1 MTQVHILLGGNIGD
15 RQKVFEKATKEI
27 NKRVGELLKSS
38 SYYETAAWGIEDQ
51 APFLNQVILVNTNL
65 SPKELLTTLLDIEKE
80 LGRIRFQ
87 KWTER
92 VIDLDILFIEEQVID
107 TDDLKVPHPFIQE
120 RRFTLVPLVEISP
133 DFIHPVFN
141 QTLPVLLKNC
151 PDKLEVNKL
160 QTIDS

>member
-15 RQKVFEKATKEI
+15 RQKVFEKATEEI
-27 NKRVGELLKSS
+27 CKRVGKPLKSS

-51 APFLNQVILVNTNL
+51 APFLNQVILVNTTLLPN
-65 SPKELLTTLLDIEKE
+65 ELLNTLLDIEKE

-107 TDDLKVPHPFIQE
+107 TADLTVPHPFIQD

-133 DFIHPVFN
+133 NFTHPTYKK
-141 QTLPVLLKNC
+141 TLTELLKTC
-151 PDKLEVNKL
+151 SDTLEVTTL
-160 QTIDS
+160 QNINA